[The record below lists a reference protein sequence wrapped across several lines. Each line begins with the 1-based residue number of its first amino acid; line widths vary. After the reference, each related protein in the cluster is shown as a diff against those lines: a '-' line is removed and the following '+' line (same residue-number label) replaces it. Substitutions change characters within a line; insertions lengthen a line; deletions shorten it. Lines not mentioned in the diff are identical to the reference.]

1 MDPVTSSRFR
11 RRVAADMPDV
21 YRVFRRSLYDYL
33 HRTGQ
38 VDAAAAADPPIE
50 EPWARQR
57 AWMEHLAATASEDW
71 VAEEPG
77 GRIVGWAQSVER
89 EGLLELT
96 LFFVDPG
103 AQSRGIG
110 RGLLE
115 RAFPLGR
122 GDARAIVATQDPRA
136 LGLYFKFGVTFAGT
150 SVDFL
155 GRPRASGIATDLT
168 VEPVRAGGETEAATA
183 ILEIERALLGHG
195 RLEDIRFLLADRP
208 AWLARREGRAVGV
221 AFGASGGSTGP
232 LAALDPADL
241 PALLATVENDA
252 ASRGLEELSFSV
264 PLANS
269 TALGHV
275 LERGF
280 KIDPFYTLI
289 LSSGP
294 GMHLDRWVHTQPN
307 FIV

>member
-1 MDPVTSSRFR
+1 
-11 RRVAADMPDV
+11 MPEV
-21 YRVFRRSLYDYL
+21 YRVFRRSLFDYL
-33 HRTGQ
+33 HRTGM

-50 EPWARQR
+50 GPWARQR
-57 AWMEHLAATASEDW
+57 AWMEHLAATATEDW

-103 AQSRGIG
+103 AQSKGVG

-115 RAFPLGR
+115 HAFPLGR
-122 GDARAIVATQDPRA
+122 GDARAIVATMDPRA
-136 LGLYFKFGVTFAGT
+136 LGLYLKFGVAFAAT

-155 GRPRASGIATDLT
+155 GQPRPSQITTDLS
-168 VEPVRAGGETEAATA
+168 VEPVRPGGETDAETA
-183 ILEIERALLGHG
+183 IVDIERALLGHG
-195 RLEDIRFLLADRP
+195 RSEDVRFLLGDRP
-208 AWLARREGRAVGV
+208 AWLARREGRVVGI
-221 AFGASGGSTGP
+221 AFGASGSSTGP
-232 LAALDPADL
+232 IAALDPADL

-252 ASRGLEELSFSV
+252 ASRGVEELGFSV

-269 TALGHV
+269 VAVSHV

-280 KIDPFYTLI
+280 RIDPFYTLI
-289 LSSGP
+289 LSSGHR
-294 GMHLDRWVHTQPN
+294 MRLDRWVNTQPN